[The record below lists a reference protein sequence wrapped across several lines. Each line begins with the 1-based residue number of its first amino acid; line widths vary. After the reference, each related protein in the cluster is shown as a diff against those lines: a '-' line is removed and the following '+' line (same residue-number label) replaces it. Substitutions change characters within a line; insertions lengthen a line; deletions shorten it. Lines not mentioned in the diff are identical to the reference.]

1 MPILYWIPQS
11 RPPKWLDPRGVN
23 ESRMPQALSLIW
35 WHWTTST
42 CNGFHGD
49 STRRMVTVVILVT
62 RWKFAWS
69 PRWIWPKYAK
79 VCQISS
85 SAFWYGSLRFP
96 PRPLRNETK
105 ATHPAVPHG
114 SGRSSPA
121 PAANLKAMTHLG
133 NRCLEGLNLW
143 QERLFCLLPIKCLGY
158 PMQNHSHVPSQNM
171 CELQFLC
178 FLLNDTFLHTVNL
191 LLSTSFLHA
200 RTCNSSANENY
211 SSFEIINLMPP
222 IWNTP

>member
-1 MPILYWIPQS
+1 M
-11 RPPKWLDPRGVN
+11 
-23 ESRMPQALSLIW
+23 
-35 WHWTTST
+35 
-42 CNGFHGD
+42 
-49 STRRMVTVVILVT
+49 
-62 RWKFAWS
+62 
-69 PRWIWPKYAK
+69 AK
-79 VCQISS
+79 VCQSMPNFKLSILV
-85 SAFWYGSLRFP
+85 WEPLRFP

-121 PAANLKAMTHLG
+121 PAADLKAMTHLG

-158 PMQNHSHVPSQNM
+158 PIQNHSHVPSQNM

-222 IWNTP
+222 I

>member
-1 MPILYWIPQS
+1 
-11 RPPKWLDPRGVN
+11 
-23 ESRMPQALSLIW
+23 
-35 WHWTTST
+35 
-42 CNGFHGD
+42 
-49 STRRMVTVVILVT
+49 
-62 RWKFAWS
+62 
-69 PRWIWPKYAK
+69 
-79 VCQISS
+79 
-85 SAFWYGSLRFP
+85 
-96 PRPLRNETK
+96 
-105 ATHPAVPHG
+105 
-114 SGRSSPA
+114 
-121 PAANLKAMTHLG
+121 
-133 NRCLEGLNLW
+133 
-143 QERLFCLLPIKCLGY
+143 LLHIKCLGY